1 MNTETLEQPK
11 TIDLSKLSSADLE
24 NLLAQKKQEEINQKR
39 QRREAYE
46 GIRADVVLKI
56 EQKVRQVTSDVQ
68 GLFAYVTE
76 ETEAF
81 KSVMAEYG
89 ELRFDNQLSYTLKQE
104 NFKIEVKT
112 NKVKKFDERADIA
125 ASRLIEFLQK
135 WIAEKP
141 KGTDDPMYQLAMTML
156 ERNKY
161 GDLDYKQIS
170 NLYDLE
176 EKFNDT
182 EYSSIMT
189 LFKESHLVETTAT
202 NFYFWQKNH
211 LGVWT
216 KLEPSFNRL

>member
-1 MNTETLEQPK
+1 METATQAK
-11 TIDLSKLSSADLE
+11 SQTIDLSQVSAAELE
-24 NLLAQKKQEEINQKR
+24 ALLKQKQEQEHSAKMNKR
-39 QRREAYE
+39 AAYE
-46 GIRADVVLKI
+46 GIRADIVLRI
-56 EQKVRQVTSDVQ
+56 EQKVRQVTSEVM
-68 GLFAYVTE
+68 GLFAYVSE

-81 KSVMAEYG
+81 KAVMAEYG
-89 ELRFDNQLSYTLKQE
+89 ELRFDNQLSYTLKE
-104 NFKIEVKT
+104 KNFKVEVKT
-112 NKVKKFDERADIA
+112 NKVKKFDERADVA
-125 ASRLIEFLQK
+125 AARLIEFLQA

-161 GDLDYKQIS
+161 GDLDYKQVS

-176 EKFNDT
+176 EKFNNP
-182 EYSSIMT
+182 EYSSIMN

-211 LGVWT
+211 MGVWT

>member
-1 MNTETLEQPK
+1 METATQEKKQ
-11 TIDLSKLSSADLE
+11 TIDLSQVSAADLE
-24 NLLAQKKQEEINQKR
+24 VLLKQKQQEEHDKR
-39 QRREAYE
+39 VNKRAAYE
-46 GIRADVVLKI
+46 GIRADIVLRI
-56 EQKVRQVTSDVQ
+56 EQKVRQVVSEVM
-68 GLFAYVTE
+68 GLFAYVSE

-81 KSVMAEYG
+81 KGIMAEYG
-89 ELRFDNQLSYTLKQE
+89 ELRFDNQLSYTLKE
-104 NFKIEVKT
+104 KNFKIEVKT
-112 NKVKKFDERADIA
+112 NKVKKFDERADVA
-125 ASRLIEFLQK
+125 AARLIEFLQA
-135 WIAEKP
+135 WIALKP

-176 EKFNDT
+176 EKFNNT
-182 EYSSIMT
+182 EYSAIMN

-211 LGVWT
+211 MGVWT

>member
-1 MNTETLEQPK
+1 METATQTQK
-11 TIDLSKLSSADLE
+11 QTIDLSQLSSADIE
-24 NLLAQKKQEEINQKR
+24 KLLLQKKKEEIDHKR

-56 EQKVRQVTSDVQ
+56 EQKVRQVAADVQ

-81 KSVMAEYG
+81 KGVMSEYG
-89 ELRFDNQLSYTLKQE
+89 ELRYDNQLSYTLKQE

-125 ASRLIEFLQK
+125 ASRLIEFLLA
-135 WIAEKP
+135 WIAEQP
-141 KGTDDPMYQLAMTML
+141 KGTDNPLYQLAMTML

-161 GDLDYKQIS
+161 GDLDYKQVS

-176 EKFNDT
+176 EKFNDP
-182 EYSSIMT
+182 EYSAIMS

-202 NFYFWQKNH
+202 NFYFWQKNNH
-211 LGVWT
+211 GVWT
-216 KLEPSFNRL
+216 KLEPNFNRL